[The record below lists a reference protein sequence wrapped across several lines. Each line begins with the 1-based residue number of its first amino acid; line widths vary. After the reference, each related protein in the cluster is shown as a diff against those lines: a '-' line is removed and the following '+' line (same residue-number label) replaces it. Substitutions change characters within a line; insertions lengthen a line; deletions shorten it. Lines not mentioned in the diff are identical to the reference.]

1 MFALVFGFTL
11 LGVPLIIFVAL
22 DPTTIVVTAAF
33 ALQLAACLIGVVWI
47 LRAFSDDDRPDEP
60 QPHEGEPE
68 ILRPP
73 SRPPPRPGSQAPS
86 INPVPLATSGRT
98 SQAEAQIKA
107 PDFVNIERQLQG
119 ALQTPVA
126 S

>member
-1 MFALVFGFTL
+1 MSRLSPRATDQDGERARFSMFALVFGFTL

-60 QPHEGEPE
+60 RPHEGEPE
-68 ILRPP
+68 ILRPRHP
-73 SRPPPRPGSQAPS
+73 VHRPGPGAKRRRSIPCRSPPP
-86 INPVPLATSGRT
+86 
-98 SQAEAQIKA
+98 
-107 PDFVNIERQLQG
+107 
-119 ALQTPVA
+119 
-126 S
+126 